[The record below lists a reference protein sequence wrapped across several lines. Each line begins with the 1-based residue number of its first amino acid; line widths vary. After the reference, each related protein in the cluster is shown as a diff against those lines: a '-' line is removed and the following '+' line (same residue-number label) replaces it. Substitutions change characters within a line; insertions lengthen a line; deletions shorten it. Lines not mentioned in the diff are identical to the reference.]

1 MVNPE
6 VNLVQVDSHH
16 LICSLVVLHQEDNV
30 QEAQDKDHL
39 QVVCVQ
45 EVHHHKECVQEG
57 LHQVARDLQVAEQAT
72 CLEILCRSEHADS
85 HYIILRINLHFRI
98 IANIVVRS

>member
-1 MVNPE
+1 MVNPA

-57 LHQVARDLQVAEQAT
+57 LHQVARDLQVAVQAT
-72 CLEILCRSEHADS
+72 CLEILCKSEHTESLYHSYKSTLS
-85 HYIILRINLHFRI
+85 HNCQ
-98 IANIVVRS
+98 